1 MTPTGTS
8 ALATR
13 SRQAPGRTVASRQ
26 QRRNAAATVLRAL
39 ARTQKGRPPA
49 QIQRVLRQSLTPLGV
64 RPSSATLHTM
74 AHTIAAGNPVELP

>member
-1 MTPTGTS
+1 MAPIGSS

-13 SRQAPGRTVASRQ
+13 SRQAPGRTVGSRE
-26 QRRNAAATVLRAL
+26 QRRTAAATVVRAL
-39 ARTQKGRPPA
+39 ARSQKGRSPA

-74 AHTIAAGNPVELP
+74 ARSIAAGEPVQLP